1 MFMLITTARPW
12 CDSHSTNISA
22 CGMWGAKAE
31 VQISWSEFHI
41 HIHLDYVRVEF
52 LSCIKKNVYVN

>member
-12 CDSHSTNISA
+12 YDSHSTNISA
-22 CGMWGAKAE
+22 CGMWGAKAD

-41 HIHLDYVRVEF
+41 HIHLDYAKV
-52 LSCIKKNVYVN
+52 